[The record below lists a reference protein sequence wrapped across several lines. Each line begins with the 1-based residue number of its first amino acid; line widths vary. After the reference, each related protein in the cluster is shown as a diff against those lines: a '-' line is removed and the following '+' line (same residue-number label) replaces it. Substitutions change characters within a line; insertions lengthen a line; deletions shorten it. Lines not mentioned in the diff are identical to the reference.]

1 MKALPVESE
10 RGGGSAVDP
19 GGGAGAGPPVAVGDV
34 PHPLPCAG
42 EGGEQCNNSVFFH
55 LHFFHALA
63 R

>member
-42 EGGEQCNNSVFFH
+42 EGGEAHRCQHRKSI
-55 LHFFHALA
+55 AS
-63 R
+63 